1 MKYFSLY
8 AQLKNAMK
16 SSRKLTAKKYKDDQ
30 KVKNTSSHPP
40 IVQQL
45 KIEDV
50 EPEEVVQK
58 TQIDDFLENVEPLSS
73 IPNSKHRGYMAF
85 CSLKCLHILHSPI
98 WALNRKIDRDH
109 VRLLFDAYEKD
120 AKIGQQ
126 ICFFDMIH
134 ITYNVI
140 SDEVKVIEGQHR
152 IQALEEIR
160 RKYLAYECKFPAV
173 LWNVS
178 DDNDMMH
185 LLHIVNNRKHFELE
199 ENISYEISDII
210 STLSDHFQT
219 NIWGEFRPFMSKP
232 VFIEK
237 LKQKIDHIRQD
248 YDSVEDYVDKL
259 IQINEDIG
267 KLPKYK
273 RGGGT
278 KSTNEKA
285 EEMGFFLGLDKNM
298 GWLK

>member
-1 MKYFSLY
+1 MK
-8 AQLKNAMK
+8 A
-16 SSRKLTAKKYKDDQ
+16 SRKLTAKKYKDDQ
-30 KVKNTSSHPP
+30 KVKNTIKQTH
-40 IVQQL
+40 IVEQL

-50 EPEEVVQK
+50 ESQEEQIKK
-58 TQIDDFLENVEPLSS
+58 TQIDEFLENVEPLSS
-73 IPNSKHRGYMAF
+73 IPNSKHRGYMAL

-98 WALNRKIDRDH
+98 WALNRKIDKDH
-109 VRLLFDAYEKD
+109 VRFLFEAYEKD
-120 AKIGQQ
+120 VKTGQQ

-140 SDEVKVIEGQHR
+140 SDEIKVIEGQHR
-152 IQALEEIR
+152 IQALEEIQH
-160 RKYLAYECKFPAV
+160 KYPTYECKFPAI
-173 LWNVS
+173 LWNIS

-219 NIWGEFRPFMSKP
+219 NIWGDFRPFMSKT

-237 LKQKIDHIRQD
+237 LKKNIDHIRQE
-248 YDSVEDYVDKL
+248 YDSVEDYIGKL
-259 IQINEDIG
+259 IQINEDIR

-298 GWLK
+298 AWL

>member
-1 MKYFSLY
+1 MK
-8 AQLKNAMK
+8 A
-16 SSRKLTAKKYKDDQ
+16 SRRLTAKKYKDDQ
-30 KVKNTSSHPP
+30 KVKNTSRQVH
-40 IVQQL
+40 VVEQM

-50 EPEEVVQK
+50 EPQEEQNKK
-58 TQIDDFLENVEPLSS
+58 TQIDEFLENVEPLSS
-73 IPNSKHRGYMAF
+73 IPNSKHKGYMAL
-85 CSLKCLHILHSPI
+85 CILKCLPILHSPI

-120 AKIGQQ
+120 VKIGQQ

-134 ITYNVI
+134 ITYNIV

-160 RKYLAYECKFPAV
+160 RKYPAYECKFPAV

-199 ENISYEISDII
+199 ANISYEISDII

-232 VFIEK
+232 VFIDK
-237 LKQKIDHIRQD
+237 LKQKINYIRQE
-248 YDSVEDYVDKL
+248 YDSVEEYVDKL
-259 IQINEDIG
+259 IQINEEIG

-298 GWLK
+298 CWLE

>member
-1 MKYFSLY
+1 MK
-8 AQLKNAMK
+8 A
-16 SSRKLTAKKYKDDQ
+16 SRKLSAKKYKDDQ
-30 KVKNTSSHPP
+30 KVKNATMQTHF
-40 IVQQL
+40 IQQI

-50 EPEEVVQK
+50 EPQEEQIKK
-58 TQIDDFLENVEPLSS
+58 TQIDEFLENVEPLSS

-98 WALNRKIDRDH
+98 WALNRKIDREH
-109 VRLLFDAYEKD
+109 VRLLFEVYEKD

-134 ITYNVI
+134 ITYNVV

-160 RKYLAYECKFPAV
+160 RKYPAYECKFPAI

-199 ENISYEISDII
+199 ANISYEISDIV

-232 VFIEK
+232 VFIER
-237 LKQKIDHIRQD
+237 LKQKIDHIRQE
-248 YDSVEDYVDKL
+248 YDSVENYVDKL

-285 EEMGFFLGLDKNM
+285 EEMGFFLGLDKEM
-298 GWLK
+298 KWL

>member
-1 MKYFSLY
+1 MK
-8 AQLKNAMK
+8 A
-16 SSRKLTAKKYKDDQ
+16 SRKLSAKKYKDDQ
-30 KVKNTSSHPP
+30 KVKNTSRQTP
-40 IVQQL
+40 IVEQT
-45 KIEDV
+45 KIADV
-50 EPEEVVQK
+50 EPQEELVQK
-58 TQIDDFLENVEPLSS
+58 TQIDEFLENVEPLSS

-134 ITYNVI
+134 ITYNVG

-160 RKYLAYECKFPAV
+160 RKYPAFECKFPAV

-199 ENISYEISDII
+199 ANISYEISDIV

-219 NIWGEFRPFMSKP
+219 NIWGEFRPFMSKS
-232 VFIEK
+232 VFIER
-237 LKQKIDHIRQD
+237 LKKKIDHIREE
-248 YDSVEDYVDKL
+248 YNSVEDYVDKL

-285 EEMGFFLGLDKNM
+285 EEMGFFLGLDKEM
-298 GWLK
+298 KWL

>member
-1 MKYFSLY
+1 MK
-8 AQLKNAMK
+8 A
-16 SSRKLTAKKYKDDQ
+16 SRRLTAKKYKEDQ
-30 KVKNTSSHPP
+30 KVKNTSTQHL
-40 IVQQL
+40 IVQEL

-50 EPEEVVQK
+50 ELEELVQK
-58 TQIDDFLENVEPLSS
+58 TQIDEFLENVEPLSNF
-73 IPNSKHRGYMAF
+73 PNSKHKGYMAN
-85 CSLKCLHILHSPI
+85 CSLKCMHILHSPF
-98 WALNRKIDRDH
+98 WSLNRKIDRVH
-109 VRLLFDAYEKD
+109 VRLLFDSYEKD
-120 AKIGQQ
+120 VKNGHQ

-134 ITYNVI
+134 ITYNVG

-160 RKYLAYECKFPAV
+160 RKYPAYECKFPAV

-178 DDNDMMH
+178 DENDMMH

-219 NIWGEFRPFMSKP
+219 NIWGDFRPFMSKT

-237 LKQKIDHIRQD
+237 LKQKIHHIQQE
-248 YDSVEDYVDKL
+248 YDSVEDYVEKL
-259 IQINEDIG
+259 IQINEDIR

-285 EEMGFFLGLDKNM
+285 EEMGFFLGLDKEM
-298 GWLK
+298 KWL

>member
-1 MKYFSLY
+1 
-8 AQLKNAMK
+8 MK
-16 SSRKLTAKKYKDDQ
+16 SSRKLTVKKYKDDQ
-30 KVKNTSSHPP
+30 KVKNTSSQTQ
-40 IVQQL
+40 IVQEL

-50 EPEEVVQK
+50 ELPDEQVKK

-85 CSLKCLHILHSPI
+85 CSLRCLHILHSPF
-98 WALNRKIDRDH
+98 WALNRKIDKSH
-109 VRLLFDAYEKD
+109 VLLLFDAYEKD
-120 AKIGQQ
+120 VKNSQQ

-134 ITYNVI
+134 ITYNVH

-160 RKYLAYECKFPAV
+160 RKYPAYDCKFPSV

-199 ENISYEISDII
+199 NNINYEISDCC
-210 STLSDHFQT
+210 STLTDHFQT
-219 NIWGEFRPFMSKP
+219 NIWGEFRPFLNKQ

-237 LKQKIDHIRQD
+237 LKQKIDNIRQE
-248 YDSVEDYVDKL
+248 YASVEDYCSKL

-278 KSTNEKA
+278 KSTNDKA
-285 EEMGFFLGLDKNM
+285 EEIGFFLGLDKEM
-298 GWLK
+298 KWL

>member
-1 MKYFSLY
+1 MK
-8 AQLKNAMK
+8 A
-16 SSRKLTAKKYKDDQ
+16 SRKLSAKKYKDDQ
-30 KVKNTSSHPP
+30 KVKNTTTQAQ

-45 KIEDV
+45 EIEDQGQ
-50 EPEEVVQK
+50 EEQIKK
-58 TQIDDFLENVEPLSS
+58 TQIDEFLENVEPLSS
-73 IPNSKHRGYMAF
+73 IPNSKHKGYMAF

-98 WALNRKIDRDH
+98 WALNRKIDREH
-109 VRLLFDAYEKD
+109 VRLLFEAYEKD

-160 RKYLAYECKFPAV
+160 RKYPAYECKFPVV

-185 LLHIVNNRKHFELE
+185 LLHIVNNRKHFELDS
-199 ENISYEISDII
+199 NISYEISDIV

-219 NIWGEFRPFMSKP
+219 NIWGEFRPFISKT

-237 LKQKIDHIRQD
+237 LKQKIDHIRQE
-248 YDSVEDYVDKL
+248 YDSVEDYVTKL

-285 EEMGFFLGLDKNM
+285 EEIGFFLGLDKNM
-298 GWLK
+298 GWLELS

>member
-1 MKYFSLY
+1 MK
-8 AQLKNAMK
+8 A
-16 SSRKLTAKKYKDDQ
+16 SRRLTAKKYKDDQ
-30 KVKNTSSHPP
+30 KVKNTSSQAP
-40 IVQQL
+40 IVQQM
-45 KIEDV
+45 KIEDF
-50 EPEEVVQK
+50 EPQEEQIKK
-58 TQIDDFLENVEPLSS
+58 TQIDEFLENVEPLSS

-109 VRLLFDAYEKD
+109 VRLLFEAYEKD
-120 AKIGQQ
+120 VKIGQQ

-134 ITYNVI
+134 ITYNVV
-140 SDEVKVIEGQHR
+140 SDEIKVIEGQHR
-152 IQALEEIR
+152 IQALEEIL
-160 RKYLAYECKFPAV
+160 RKYPDYECKFPAV
-173 LWNVS
+173 LWNIS

-237 LKQKIDHIRQD
+237 LKQKIDHIRQE

>member
-1 MKYFSLY
+1 MK
-8 AQLKNAMK
+8 A
-16 SSRKLTAKKYKDDQ
+16 SRKLSAKKYKDDQ
-30 KVKNTSSHPP
+30 KVKNATMQTHF
-40 IVQQL
+40 IQQI

-50 EPEEVVQK
+50 EPQEEQIKK
-58 TQIDDFLENVEPLSS
+58 TQIDEFLENVEPLSS

-134 ITYNVI
+134 ITYNVG

-160 RKYLAYECKFPAV
+160 RKYPAYECKFPAV

-210 STLSDHFQT
+210 STLSDYFQT

-232 VFIEK
+232 VFIER
-237 LKQKIDHIRQD
+237 LKQKIDHIRQE
-248 YDSVEDYVDKL
+248 YDSVENYVDKL

-285 EEMGFFLGLDKNM
+285 EEMGFFLGLDKEM
-298 GWLK
+298 KWL

>member
-1 MKYFSLY
+1 MK
-8 AQLKNAMK
+8 A
-16 SSRKLTAKKYKDDQ
+16 SRKLTAKKYKEDQ
-30 KVKNTSSHPP
+30 KVKNSSTQHP
-40 IVQQL
+40 IVQEL
-45 KIEDV
+45 KVEDQ
-50 EPEEVVQK
+50 EPEEQVKK
-58 TQIDDFLENVEPLSS
+58 TQIDEFLENVEPLSS

-85 CSLKCLHILHSPI
+85 CSLKCLHILHSPF

-109 VRLLFDAYEKD
+109 VRLLFDSYEKD
-120 AKIGQQ
+120 VKNGQQ

-134 ITYNVI
+134 ITYNVG

-160 RKYLAYECKFPAV
+160 RKYPAFECKFPAV

-210 STLSDHFQT
+210 STLTEHFQT
-219 NIWGEFRPFMSKP
+219 NIWGDFRPFMSKT

-237 LKQKIDHIRQD
+237 LKLKIENIRQEYD
-248 YDSVEDYVDKL
+248 YVEDYCSKL
-259 IQINEDIG
+259 IQVNEDIG

-285 EEMGFFLGLDKNM
+285 EEIGFFLGLDKNM
-298 GWLK
+298 SWLE

>member
-1 MKYFSLY
+1 MSNLLVCKSFTFDFAHALDGYDGLC
-8 AQLKNAMK
+8 KNIHGHTYHL
-16 SSRKLTAKKYKDDQ
+16 SVSILG
-30 KVKNTSSHPP
+30 
-40 IVQQL
+40 
-45 KIEDV
+45 KISD
-50 EPEEVVQK
+50 
-58 TQIDDFLENVEPLSS
+58 L
-73 IPNSKHRGYMAF
+73 
-85 CSLKCLHILHSPI
+85 
-98 WALNRKIDRDH
+98 
-109 VRLLFDAYEKD
+109 EKD

-134 ITYNVI
+134 ITYNIV

-160 RKYLAYECKFPAV
+160 RKYPAYECKFPVV

-199 ENISYEISDII
+199 ANISYEISDII

-237 LKQKIDHIRQD
+237 LKQKIDHIRQE
-248 YDSVEDYVDKL
+248 YDSVEEYVDKL
-259 IQINEDIG
+259 IQINEEIG

-285 EEMGFFLGLDKNM
+285 EEMGFFLGLDKEM
-298 GWLK
+298 KWL

>member
-1 MKYFSLY
+1 
-8 AQLKNAMK
+8 MK
-16 SSRKLTAKKYKDDQ
+16 SSRRLNAKKYKDDQ
-30 KVKNTSSHPP
+30 KVKISTMQTHD
-40 IVQQL
+40 IQQI
-45 KIEDV
+45 KIEDQ
-50 EPEEVVQK
+50 EPEEQVKK

-109 VRLLFDAYEKD
+109 VRLLFDAYEKEV
-120 AKIGQQ
+120 KIGQQ

-134 ITYNVI
+134 ITYNVV

-160 RKYLAYECKFPAV
+160 RKYPAYECKFPAV

-199 ENISYEISDII
+199 ANISYEISDIV
-210 STLSDHFQT
+210 STLSDYFQT
-219 NIWGEFRPFMSKP
+219 NIWGDFRPFMSKP

-237 LKQKIDHIRQD
+237 LKQKIDHIRQE
-248 YDSVEDYVDKL
+248 YDSVEDYVAKL

-285 EEMGFFLGLDKNM
+285 EEIGFFLGLDKNM
-298 GWLK
+298 GWLN

>member
-1 MKYFSLY
+1 MK
-8 AQLKNAMK
+8 A
-16 SSRKLTAKKYKDDQ
+16 SRRLTAKKYKDDQ
-30 KVKNTSSHPP
+30 KVKNTSRQVHT
-40 IVQQL
+40 VEQM

-50 EPEEVVQK
+50 EPQEEQVKK
-58 TQIDDFLENVEPLSS
+58 TQIDEFLENVEPLTS
-73 IPNSKHRGYMAF
+73 IPNSKHKGYMALCF
-85 CSLKCLHILHSPI
+85 LKCLPILHSPI
-98 WALNRKIDRDH
+98 WALNRKIDREH

-120 AKIGQQ
+120 VKIGQQ

-134 ITYNVI
+134 ITYNVG

-160 RKYLAYECKFPAV
+160 RKYPAYECKFPAV

-199 ENISYEISDII
+199 ANISYEISDIV

-237 LKQKIDHIRQD
+237 LKQKIDHIRQE
-248 YDSVEDYVDKL
+248 YDSVEEYVDKL

-298 GWLK
+298 SWLE

>member
-1 MKYFSLY
+1 MK
-8 AQLKNAMK
+8 A
-16 SSRKLTAKKYKDDQ
+16 SRKLSAKKYKDDQ
-30 KVKNTSSHPP
+30 KVKNATMQTHF
-40 IVQQL
+40 IQQI

-50 EPEEVVQK
+50 EPQEEQIKK
-58 TQIDDFLENVEPLSS
+58 TQIDEFLENVEPLSS

-98 WALNRKIDRDH
+98 WALNRKIDREH
-109 VRLLFDAYEKD
+109 VRLLFEVYEKD

-134 ITYNVI
+134 ITYNVV

-160 RKYLAYECKFPAV
+160 RKYPAYECKFPAI

-199 ENISYEISDII
+199 ANISYEISDIV

-232 VFIEK
+232 VFIER
-237 LKQKIDHIRQD
+237 LKQKIDHIRQE

-285 EEMGFFLGLDKNM
+285 EEMGFFLGLDKEM
-298 GWLK
+298 KWL

>member
-1 MKYFSLY
+1 MKAS
-8 AQLKNAMK
+8 K
-16 SSRKLTAKKYKDDQ
+16 RLTSKRYKEDQ
-30 KVKNTSSHPP
+30 KVKNTSTHSP
-40 IVQQL
+40 IVEQI
-45 KIEDV
+45 KIEDQ
-50 EPEEVVQK
+50 EPEELVQK
-58 TQIDDFLENVEPLSS
+58 TQIDEFLENVEPLSNF
-73 IPNSKHRGYMAF
+73 PNSKHKGYMAN
-85 CSLKCLHILHSPI
+85 CSLNCLHILHSPI

-120 AKIGQQ
+120 VKIGQQ

-134 ITYNVI
+134 ITYNVG

-160 RKYLAYECKFPAV
+160 RKYPVYECKFPAV

-210 STLSDHFQT
+210 STLSDHFHT

-237 LKQKIDHIRQD
+237 LKQKIDHIRQE
-248 YDSVEDYVDKL
+248 YDSVEDYVAKL

-285 EEMGFFLGLDKNM
+285 EEIGFFLGLDKNM
-298 GWLK
+298 GWLN

>member
-1 MKYFSLY
+1 MRASK
-8 AQLKNAMK
+8 
-16 SSRKLTAKKYKDDQ
+16 KLTAKKYKDDQ
-30 KVKNTSSHPP
+30 KVKNTTKQTY
-40 IVQQL
+40 IIEQL
-45 KIEDV
+45 KIEDI
-50 EPEEVVQK
+50 ESQEEQIKK

-98 WALNRKIDRDH
+98 WALNRKIDREH
-109 VRLLFDAYEKD
+109 VRLLFDAFEKD
-120 AKIGQQ
+120 VKAGQQ

-134 ITYNVI
+134 ITYNI
-140 SDEVKVIEGQHR
+140 RTDEVKVIEGQHR

-160 RKYLAYECKFPAV
+160 LKYPAYDCKFPTI

-199 ENISYEISDII
+199 DNINYDVSDIV
-210 STLSDHFQT
+210 STLSDRFEI
-219 NIWGEFRPFMSKP
+219 NIWGDFRPFMNKSI
-232 VFIEK
+232 FIEK
-237 LKQKIDHIRQD
+237 LRDKMDDIRQK
-248 YDSVEDYVDKL
+248 YISVDEICSKL
-259 IQINEDIG
+259 IQINENIE

-285 EEMGFFLGLDKNM
+285 EEIGFFLGLDKEM
-298 GWLK
+298 KWLDKPL